1 MVVEAVIDQRT
12 SRNLNMAVPLAVVA
26 VVLIMILPI
35 PPALL
40 DVLISTNITL
50 SVITLIVT
58 MYITRPVQF
67 SVYPSLLLL
76 LTLFRLALNVTST
89 RLILLNGNSGTSAA
103 GRVIE

>member
-1 MVVEAVIDQRT
+1 MEAAISST
-12 SRNLNMAVPLAVVA
+12 STRNLNMAVPLAVVGG
-26 VVLIMILPI
+26 VLIMILPV
-35 PPALL
+35 PPILL

-76 LTLFRLALNVTST
+76 LTLFRLALNVSST
-89 RLILLNGNSGTSAA
+89 RLILLHGNTGTAAA
-103 GRVIE
+103 GHVIES